1 MLTNDNIEN
10 LIEGIMRH
18 GPSILSKCVSRAEE
32 LIQYQERLTE
42 EFLDYEIPKLQVDS
56 NNWLIPEEY
65 KRLDIEEFLVKVCP
79 EQHYDRLVN
88 ELELYQRY
96 NMIELLKTMK
106 YIVDTLRKHK
116 IVWGVGRG
124 SSVASYILFLI
135 GVHKIDPIKYNLP
148 ISEFFKGENDG

>member
-1 MLTNDNIEN
+1 MLTNDSVEN

-18 GPSILSKCVSRAEE
+18 GPSILSKCVSCAEE
-32 LIQYQERLTE
+32 LTQYQERLTE
-42 EFLDYEIPKLQVDS
+42 EFLDYEIPKSQVDPC
-56 NNWLIPEEY
+56 NWLIPDEY
-65 KRLDIEEFLVKVCP
+65 KKFDIEEFLVQACP
-79 EQHYDRLVN
+79 EQHYNRLVA

-106 YIVDTLRKHK
+106 YIVDTLKKNK

-124 SSVASYILFLI
+124 SSVASYVLFLI
-135 GVHKIDPIKYNLP
+135 GVHKVDPIKYSLP